1 MFLRFFRKSIQLL
14 LAGAVSLAILSI
26 FTLLY
31 NFSGI
36 HIENPSGATDYK
48 WQSGQR
54 KATMTEGFSWL
65 KMDDS
70 GFNNVAFDDVGSE
83 QPDIL
88 LMGSSHME
96 AVQVVKL
103 VPGTLKIL

>member
-1 MFLRFFRKSIQLL
+1 
-14 LAGAVSLAILSI
+14 
-26 FTLLY
+26 
-31 NFSGI
+31 
-36 HIENPSGATDYK
+36 
-48 WQSGQR
+48 
-54 KATMTEGFSWL
+54 MTEGFSWL